1 MTTNLD
7 LCLSMMISFLLIF
20 GILSVSDFDLEDF
33 NKIEKVVIVS
43 IISLIYV
50 LTVIMIK
57 IPTSYIIDKF
67 SASYKTEELTVE
79 VTDKEIVKSSVLRP
93 YMIGKNVVFV
103 PYPSTHYT
111 ITVKNDD
118 EDIEVEV
125 SEQEYND
132 IKVNDTITV
141 EKIEKY
147 RIQNTWTQHINWKT
161 SDKKLVFYLQIKQ
174 NML

>member
-7 LCLSMMISFLLIF
+7 LCLSMVISFILIF

-147 RIQNTWTQHINWKT
+147 RSSEYMNTTYQLKN
-161 SDKKLVFYLQIKQ
+161 
-174 NML
+174 

>member
-1 MTTNLD
+1 MTINLD
-7 LCLSMMISFLLIF
+7 LCLSMVISFILIF

-79 VTDKEIVKSSVLRP
+79 VTDKEIVKSSMLRP
-93 YMIGKNVVFV
+93 YMIGKNVVFI

-111 ITVKNDD
+111 ITVKNDN
-118 EDIEVEV
+118 EDIKVEV

-141 EKIEKY
+141 EKVEKY
-147 RIQNTWTQHINWKT
+147 RNSEYVDTTY
-161 SDKKLVFYLQIKQ
+161 KLK
-174 NML
+174 N

>member
-1 MTTNLD
+1 MTNLD
-7 LCLSMMISFLLIF
+7 LMISMFISFILIA
-20 GILSVSDFDLEDF
+20 GILYVSDFSLRDF
-33 NKIEKVVIVS
+33 SKIEKVVIVL

-50 LTVIMIK
+50 LTVIMVK

-79 VTDKEIVKSSVLRP
+79 VTDKEIVKSSILRP

-111 ITVKNDD
+111 ITVKNDN
-118 EDIEVEV
+118 EDIKVEV

-141 EKIEKY
+141 EKVEKY
-147 RIQNTWTQHINWKT
+147 RSSEYVNTTYQLKN
-161 SDKKLVFYLQIKQ
+161 
-174 NML
+174 

>member
-7 LCLSMMISFLLIF
+7 LMISMFISFILIA
-20 GILSVSDFDLEDF
+20 GILYVSDFSLRDF
-33 NKIEKVVIVS
+33 NKIEKAVIVS

-93 YMIGKNVVFV
+93 YMIGKNTVFV
-103 PYPSTHYT
+103 PYLSTHYT
-111 ITVKNDD
+111 ITVKNND
-118 EDIEVEV
+118 EDIKVEV
-125 SEQEYND
+125 SEQEYNN

-141 EKIEKY
+141 EKVEKY
-147 RIQNTWTQHINWKT
+147 RSSEYVNTTYQLKN
-161 SDKKLVFYLQIKQ
+161 
-174 NML
+174 

>member
-7 LCLSMMISFLLIF
+7 LCLSMVISFILIF

-79 VTDKEIVKSSVLRP
+79 VTDKEIVKSSILRP

-111 ITVKNDD
+111 ITVKNDN

-141 EKIEKY
+141 EKVEKY
-147 RIQNTWTQHINWKT
+147 RNSEYVNTIYQLKN
-161 SDKKLVFYLQIKQ
+161 
-174 NML
+174 

>member
-7 LCLSMMISFLLIF
+7 LMISMFISFILIA
-20 GILSVSDFDLEDF
+20 GILYVSDFSLRDF
-33 NKIEKVVIVS
+33 NKIEKAVIVL

-50 LTVIMIK
+50 LTIIMIR

-79 VTDKEIVKSSVLRP
+79 VTDKEINHSSVLRP
-93 YMIGKNVVFV
+93 YFTGKNTVFV

-118 EDIEVEV
+118 EDIKVEV

-132 IKVNDTITV
+132 IKVNDTVTV
-141 EKIEKY
+141 EKVEKY
-147 RIQNTWTQHINWKT
+147 RNSEYINTTYQLKN
-161 SDKKLVFYLQIKQ
+161 
-174 NML
+174 

>member
-1 MTTNLD
+1 MTINLD
-7 LCLSMMISFLLIF
+7 LCLSMVISFILIF

-50 LTVIMIK
+50 LTVIIVK

-103 PYPSTHYT
+103 PYPSTHYI
-111 ITVKNDD
+111 ITVKNDN
-118 EDIEVEV
+118 EDIKVEV

-132 IKVNDTITV
+132 IKVNDAITV

-147 RIQNTWTQHINWKT
+147 RSSEYMNTTYQLKN
-161 SDKKLVFYLQIKQ
+161 
-174 NML
+174 

>member
-7 LCLSMMISFLLIF
+7 LMISMFISFILIF

-67 SASYKTEELTVE
+67 SASYQTEELTVE
-79 VTDKEIVKSSVLRP
+79 VTDKEIVKSSMLRP

-111 ITVKNDD
+111 ITVKNNDK
-118 EDIEVEV
+118 DIKVEV

-147 RIQNTWTQHINWKT
+147 RSSEYMNTTYQLKN
-161 SDKKLVFYLQIKQ
+161 
-174 NML
+174 

>member
-79 VTDKEIVKSSVLRP
+79 VTDKEIVKNSVLRP
-93 YMIGKNVVFV
+93 YVIGKNVVFV
-103 PYPSTHYT
+103 PYPSTHCT
-111 ITVKNDD
+111 ITVENDN
-118 EDIEVEV
+118 EDIKVEV

-141 EKIEKY
+141 EKNRKI
-147 RIQNTWTQHINWKT
+147 
-161 SDKKLVFYLQIKQ
+161 
-174 NML
+174 

>member
-7 LCLSMMISFLLIF
+7 LCLSMVISFILIF

-79 VTDKEIVKSSVLRP
+79 VTDKEIVKSSILRP

-111 ITVKNDD
+111 ITVKNND
-118 EDIEVEV
+118 EDIKVEV
-125 SEQEYND
+125 SEQEYNN

-141 EKIEKY
+141 EKVEKY
-147 RIQNTWTQHINWKT
+147 RSSEYVNTTYYV
-161 SDKKLVFYLQIKQ
+161 KK
-174 NML
+174 

>member
-7 LCLSMMISFLLIF
+7 LCLSMVISFILIF
-20 GILSVSDFDLEDF
+20 GILSVSDFSLRDF
-33 NKIEKVVIVS
+33 SKIEKVIIVS

-50 LTVIMIK
+50 LTVIMVK

-79 VTDKEIVKSSVLRP
+79 VTDKEIVKSSILRP
-93 YMIGKNVVFV
+93 YMIGKNVIFV

-111 ITVKNDD
+111 ITVKNNDK
-118 EDIEVEV
+118 DIKVEV

-141 EKIEKY
+141 EKVEKY
-147 RIQNTWTQHINWKT
+147 RSSEYVNTTYQLKN
-161 SDKKLVFYLQIKQ
+161 
-174 NML
+174 

>member
-7 LCLSMMISFLLIF
+7 LCLSMVISFILIF

-67 SASYKTEELTVE
+67 SAAYKTEELTVE
-79 VTDKEIVKSSVLRP
+79 VTDKEINHTSVLIP
-93 YMIGKNVVFV
+93 YVIGKNVVVF

-111 ITVKNDD
+111 ITVKNDN
-118 EDIEVEV
+118 EDIKVEV

-141 EKIEKY
+141 EKVEKY
-147 RIQNTWTQHINWKT
+147 RSSEYINTTYYVKN
-161 SDKKLVFYLQIKQ
+161 
-174 NML
+174 

>member
-43 IISLIYV
+43 IISLICV

-67 SASYKTEELTVE
+67 SASYKTKELTVE
-79 VTDKEIVKSSVLRP
+79 VTDKEIIKNSVLRQ
-93 YMIGKNVVFV
+93 YVIEKTIVFV
-103 PYPSTHYT
+103 PYQSTQYT
-111 ITVKNDD
+111 ITVKDSND
-118 EDIEVEV
+118 EDIKVEV
-125 SEQEYND
+125 SEQEYNN

-141 EKIEKY
+141 EKVEKY
-147 RIQNTWTQHINWKT
+147 RSSEYVNTTYYVKN
-161 SDKKLVFYLQIKQ
+161 
-174 NML
+174 

>member
-7 LCLSMMISFLLIF
+7 LCISMVISFILIF

-147 RIQNTWTQHINWKT
+147 RSSEYMNTTYQLKN
-161 SDKKLVFYLQIKQ
+161 
-174 NML
+174 

>member
-7 LCLSMMISFLLIF
+7 LMISMFISFILIF

-33 NKIEKVVIVS
+33 NKIEKAVIVL

-50 LTVIMIK
+50 LTVIMVK

-79 VTDKEIVKSSVLRP
+79 VTDKEINHTSVLRP
-93 YMIGKNVVFV
+93 YVIGKNVVMF
-103 PYPSTHYT
+103 PYSSTHYT
-111 ITVKNDD
+111 ITVKNND
-118 EDIEVEV
+118 EDIKVEV

-132 IKVNDTITV
+132 IKVNDIITV
-141 EKIEKY
+141 EKVEKY
-147 RIQNTWTQHINWKT
+147 RSSEYISTTYYVKN
-161 SDKKLVFYLQIKQ
+161 
-174 NML
+174 

>member
-50 LTVIMIK
+50 LTVVMIK

-79 VTDKEIVKSSVLRP
+79 VTDKEIVKSSMLRP

-147 RIQNTWTQHINWKT
+147 RSSEYMNTTYQLKN
-161 SDKKLVFYLQIKQ
+161 
-174 NML
+174 

>member
-7 LCLSMMISFLLIF
+7 LCLSMMISFLLIG
-20 GILSVSDFDLEDF
+20 GILYVSDFSLRDF
-33 NKIEKVVIVS
+33 SKIEKVVIVL

-50 LTVIMIK
+50 LTVIIVK

-111 ITVKNDD
+111 ITVKNND

-141 EKIEKY
+141 GKIEKY
-147 RIQNTWTQHINWKT
+147 RSSEYMNTTYQLKN
-161 SDKKLVFYLQIKQ
+161 
-174 NML
+174 